1 MAVYTDIS
9 DDELAGLLADY
20 DLGAATGFK
29 GIAEGIENSNF
40 LLETETGRYF
50 LTVYERRVDPAD
62 LPFFL
67 GLMEHLAAHGF
78 PCATPIADR
87 AGRLLKTL
95 RGKPCALVSYL
106 TGLSVRRPSAAHCR
120 EAGMS
125 LAWLHQAG
133 EGFAMTRANDLGQA
147 AWAPLFS
154 TLKDQAEAL
163 KPGLA
168 ATIDGDLE
176 RLAAGWPQGLPTG
189 VIHADYFPDNVF
201 FQDRRFSAAFDF
213 YFACTD
219 SYAYDIAVAL
229 NAWCFEPDGSFNITS
244 ARQLV
249 AGYEARRPLSGA
261 ERAALPVL
269 AHGAAMRF
277 FLTRLADWR
286 ATPAGALV
294 KPKDPL
300 EYERKLAVHRAA
312 PDLVL
317 FGAGD

>member
-9 DDELAGLLADY
+9 DEELTALLADY
-20 DLGAATGFK
+20 ELGAPTAFK

-40 LLETETGRYF
+40 LVETETGRYF
-50 LTVYERRVDPAD
+50 LTVYEKRVRPEE
-62 LPFFL
+62 LPYFL
-67 GLMEHLAAHGF
+67 GLMQWLAQHGF

-87 AGRLLKTL
+87 AGDLLKSV

-106 TGLSVRRPSAAHCR
+106 SGLSVRRPSAAHCR

-133 EGFAMTRANDLGQA
+133 EGFAMCRENDLGQA

-154 TLKDQAEAL
+154 TLKDDAEAL
-163 KPGLA
+163 KPGLSR
-168 ATIDGDLE
+168 TIEADLE
-176 RLAAGWPQGLPTG
+176 RLAARWPEGLPTG
-189 VIHADYFPDNVF
+189 QIHADYFPDNVF
-201 FQDRRFSAAFDF
+201 FQAQSFAAAFDF

-219 SYAYDIAVAL
+219 AYAYDIAVAL

-249 AGYEARRPLSGA
+249 AGYESRRPLSDA

-277 FLTRLADWR
+277 FLTRLHDWG
-286 ATPAGALV
+286 ATPPGALV

-300 EYERKLAVHRAA
+300 EYERKLAVHRSS

-317 FGAGD
+317 FGTAA